1 MNDQSSD
8 TTSSERKRRVKDFW
22 TLHVPLVLVL
32 ALCTVATVIE
42 VRRAGEGVGRAWV
55 YSFQW
60 PIIGLFAI
68 VIWNRYRKH
77 GNVTKWFTDHY
88 AKKIEAARERAA
100 AEEAARVAEEEA
112 QPEAKAWRA
121 YVEGLR
127 EQDPPGPPP
136 RM

>member
-1 MNDQSSD
+1 MNGQSSEVEP
-8 TTSSERKRRVKDFW
+8 SERKRRVKDFW

-77 GNVTKWFTDHY
+77 GNITKWFTDHY
-88 AKKIEAARERAA
+88 AHKIEAARQRAEE
-100 AEEAARVAEEEA
+100 EEAARVAIEEA
-112 QPEAKAWRA
+112 QPEAQAWRT
-121 YVEGLR
+121 YVADLR
-127 EQDPPGPPP
+127 RKEEQQGN
-136 RM
+136 

>member
-1 MNDQSSD
+1 MSDQ
-8 TTSSERKRRVKDFW
+8 ERGRRMKDFW

-32 ALCTVATVIE
+32 ILCTCLTIVEAG
-42 VRRAGEGVGRAWV
+42 RAAEGVGRAWV
-55 YSFQW
+55 YTFQW

-88 AKKIEAARERAA
+88 AKKIEVARARAE
-100 AEEAARVAEEEA
+100 AEEAERVAQEEA
-112 QPEAKAWRA
+112 TPEAQAWRS
-121 YVEGLR
+121 YVEGLQN
-127 EQDPPGPPP
+127 QDPPGPPP

>member
-1 MNDQSSD
+1 M
-8 TTSSERKRRVKDFW
+8 SEQPRSRAKDFW

-32 ALCTVATVIE
+32 TLCVIATVIE

-77 GNVTKWFTDHY
+77 GNLTKWFTDRY
-88 AKKIEAARERAA
+88 TSRIEAYRAEAEAKEAERIAL
-100 AEEAARVAEEEA
+100 EEA
-112 QPEAKAWRA
+112 QPEAQAWRA
-121 YVEGLR
+121 YVEELQR
-127 EQDPPGPPP
+127 KDTPQDG
-136 RM
+136 R